1 MQVTNSW
8 ARQLRE
14 NERETVLSVIASVME
29 SDEFADMTVRDAA
42 PKVIDRVQHIYA
54 ALEKGILERRHRESA

>member
-1 MQVTNSW
+1 MQVTNEW

-29 SDEFADMTVRDAA
+29 SDEFAYMPTREAA
-42 PKVIDRVQHIYA
+42 PLVLERVQHIYTVIEGA
-54 ALEKGILERRHRESA
+54 VSK